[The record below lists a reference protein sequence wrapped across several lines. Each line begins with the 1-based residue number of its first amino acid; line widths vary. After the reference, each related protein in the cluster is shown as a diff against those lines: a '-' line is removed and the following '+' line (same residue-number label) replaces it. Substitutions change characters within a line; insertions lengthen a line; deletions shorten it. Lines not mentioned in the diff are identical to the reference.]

1 MAGSTKESRCP
12 DNPDLSTLSPILSF
26 FFSSRASS
34 HPFATFFPA
43 VQYFRTVDRSVK
55 DALFLRRGIL
65 SINSRFITFTW
76 RGLLEIRETTP
87 LSLPLLNNDFPFP
100 RFFALG
106 SERLYLYLFRGVNG
120 VREVDREERLRL
132 KSFFG
137 INSLRGGEMEG
148 VEARLVSFFVFQQ
161 THCRVS
167 SRATTSWKLR
177 GDTSWGVNECPRRCN
192 LASINP
198 SAGRRDVRP
207 YDDVS
212 LIDVHEATSKQQPH
226 LRRPLHE
233 FPAPPPPS
241 PPSSPFSFSLL
252 VNRFFSAD
260 SIFIYLFL
268 SEGWHR
274 HRDTLA
280 SS

>member
-1 MAGSTKESRCP
+1 
-12 DNPDLSTLSPILSF
+12 
-26 FFSSRASS
+26 
-34 HPFATFFPA
+34 
-43 VQYFRTVDRSVK
+43 
-55 DALFLRRGIL
+55 
-65 SINSRFITFTW
+65 
-76 RGLLEIRETTP
+76 
-87 LSLPLLNNDFPFP
+87 
-100 RFFALG
+100 
-106 SERLYLYLFRGVNG
+106 
-120 VREVDREERLRL
+120 
-132 KSFFG
+132 
-137 INSLRGGEMEG
+137 MEG

-207 YDDVS
+207 YDDDVS
-212 LIDVHEATSKQQPH
+212 LIDVHESNLEAATSPTTTFA
-226 LRRPLHE
+226 RIS
-233 FPAPPPPS
+233 PS
-241 PPSSPFSFSLL
+241 PLPLSFLFLPPRQGSIG
-252 VNRFFSAD
+252 FFSAD

-280 SS
+280 SSVFSDPFPILNFPIPNGNFLFDGLLL